1 VWNLEIVVRIKMA
14 IQIIRHKFDNYPTAI
29 MEILWGSGKPTYDL
43 DWGGEDLVCHS
54 SHGIESSGV

>member
-1 VWNLEIVVRIKMA
+1 MA

-29 MEILWGSGKPTYDL
+29 MEILWGSGKPAYDL